1 MTLIKDEKKVTKQD
15 LLKQRDAKRER
26 DNELVTGIFYYTERP
41 GGTLSFRF
49 KKYAGDD
56 YKEYVLTHG
65 ERYKLPRMVARHL
78 NKDVHYTKYKTLDSS
93 AMQGAAPAQKSRFE
107 DGTKR
112 RNQGMNIQEKVHR
125 CEFRSLEF
133 MDEDLDLIPSNI
145 TMVTSTN

>member
-15 LLKQRDAKRER
+15 IVKNRDAKRER

-41 GGTLSFRF
+41 GSILSFRF

-56 YKEYVLTHG
+56 YKEYNLQHG

-78 NKDVHYTKYKTLDSS
+78 NKDVHYTKYTQLDNSS
-93 AMQGAAPAQKSRFE
+93 MQAGAQGQKSRFE
-107 DGTKR
+107 DGSR
-112 RNQGMNIQEKVHR
+112 RKQHGMSMQEKVHR